1 MEAQQLN
8 LWAVATG
15 RLLDAAA
22 FEERWIAGGQL
33 AGVEHDVYYEPSS
46 GRWFKA
52 NVLSM
57 HANYLEFFQ
66 RLELHNALF
75 PEAPVTLEGFL
86 QRGGI
91 LQPLISQP
99 DVAAVRGARP
109 DEVAV
114 RMALM
119 GFEPLN
125 ETDYYNRDLGVRVE
139 DLHDENA
146 LITPSGLLA
155 FIDPIPLLEPA
166 DKLRRLS
173 ALSARPRRPRPAK

>member
-1 MEAQQLN
+1 MEAQQLK
-8 LWAVATG
+8 LWAAETG

-22 FEERWIAGGQL
+22 FEQRWVAAGQL
-33 AGVEHDVYYEPSS
+33 AGAEHDVYYDPAV

-52 NVLSM
+52 NVMSM

-75 PEAPVTLEGFL
+75 PEAPVVLEGFM
-86 QRGGI
+86 QRGGT
-91 LQPLISQP
+91 LQPVISQP
-99 DVAAVRGARP
+99 DVVAVRGARP
-109 DEVAV
+109 DEVAA
-114 RMALM
+114 RMQLM

-125 ETDYYNRDLGVRVE
+125 ETDYYNRELGVRVE

-155 FIDPIPLLEPA
+155 IIDPIPLLEPA

-173 ALSARPRRPRPAK
+173 ALAAARKAS